1 MKLRKL
7 SKVHKR
13 LLSGILSAAMV
24 LSGLPALGGSTAHAA
39 TILQN
44 ETISTD
50 YTRTSGNF
58 SYDSG
63 ENTAYVVGNETL
75 GSNGWSHSNFG
86 ETVGSSFNIAAIEQ
100 AIDRVKNGGTAPSGS
115 NHTGTAGYNTDP
127 NSAIKTAYGDNW
139 WHTRYAFGAESTVI
153 PTITYESS
161 TSPKPIGATPPTMAN
176 LQNFPL
182 NVNGHIVRNGEVVEL
197 SKHDDARKKV
207 EVRRS
212 LKVSDD
218 EQYIII
224 EYTVHNKST
233 DSGNNPIPVEFWI
246 GNQTDTMMHRSD
258 NCPIILTDQTGN
270 PNLGSDEG
278 ITMFASHGDGGQSE
292 APQYQLT
299 DFKLLTHSGNR
310 DLGVGITKRP
320 SGDNSH
326 LRAWVGQWYETP
338 RPETGASDNVR
349 QGAYVFVKGR
359 KTFANVGDSSAA
371 FSAYMDMAANET
383 KTARFAIRM
392 RTSVYYVDHD
402 YDGAAGTPN
411 GFISRPYRSIQNA
424 INAMHGYGVKKGYIA
439 LQNDETITSTIDIP
453 DGMDITFTSTE
464 FVRPSGLSVNGGS
477 EGNPIYNSTIPT
489 PVDYDAPSKRI
500 IRGFDGPLFN
510 VGHEKSKLTI
520 ADVVVDGNNVP
531 AVAPL
536 ITASSGEVR
545 TKAKSKFVNAIL
557 DDTKPAVTST
567 NPTMASAISIT
578 GTAKFEMRSGTI
590 TDNKAYGGSA
600 VYIDSTAAK
609 PMDIAG
615 EVIIDGNKNKDTTT
629 AGENQANVK
638 LGTGKT
644 IFVDKRG
651 LDGTAKI
658 GISVEQSP
666 TKTNMGTEAVTFEG
680 STVPYTGNNFKAD
693 KKGTSAVGGSTAN
706 SVTPHDDPSTHPQTP
721 GRIYIQAGMYSLNI
735 YYVDHNGKSMQD
747 NTVHSEFS
755 TQPPASKPK
764 QDVNKSDAAAGM
776 VLNYS
781 FPTIFNG
788 WKYSSYTVE
797 PTTATDEGVNISST
811 GAVTGTM
818 PAKNVNIT
826 IKLEKIG
833 INYVFDPN
841 NGGAV
846 INKFETVN
854 PGAVASTLGGL
865 PQVQRTGYQFD
876 GWFPFNDTNPQNG
889 KYDAGEEVP
898 GGTQLAAYLV
908 PHASAEG
915 THRYYA
921 KWSPGS
927 GTYPIGITYRNTT
940 ASLPLTFGT
949 DTRNLHVDDPINEM
963 PVNVPGYR
971 YATSSR
977 TPNKGVLDPAT
988 GSFTGN
994 MPPLGISLLY
1004 RYTVD
1009 PNALF
1014 NLNVIHVDSAGNIIR
1029 TNTPTLQRRAEQPFT
1044 VSKITL
1050 PGYDYFRTEIA
1061 AGADDIPSQFRVG
1074 LNGVLLTGIDQ
1085 LNGQVQGYM
1094 PNQDVTIK
1102 FIYNS
1107 NSASAITRRFTDR
1120 EELTKVIHS
1129 DVTNQTPN
1137 GSVSVP
1143 AIASM
1148 PQLYGYVYDTNSSV
1162 NITPPGTQVSANP
1175 ATGDLFG
1182 TMPLSGGVIADYR
1195 LSKDMSKWQHINF
1208 AFTTNSLGTGTISPT
1223 TSARPVLL
1231 SDGTAAGDQYA
1242 QTFGTIKALGILPTV
1257 TPDPYHMVEGWYF
1270 DPAGTIPMVDNM
1282 KLAIVPPPG
1291 VRTIYVRL
1299 VEDPSKWVDI
1309 DFVTADPA
1317 LGSVNPTGTYIPGGS
1332 PQHLHFDEVWSN
1344 VVTPP
1349 TTPIANYE
1357 LKNWTS
1363 PAGSIMKPTDTVTAG
1378 TYKANFGKIGSTWG
1392 LVPGAFSATGHI
1404 GFDGSGEI
1412 HVHGTQPGNVYV
1424 VSDPDGIIV
1433 GVLPGPPTGTELEFK
1448 SLVPGRTYNVRE
1460 GGPDTTATIGQP
1472 ESSIGGSNV
1481 SAPKPVTI
1489 PSIDTNKAVGADPN
1503 NEGKAQI
1510 VINPADPDAD
1520 YALID
1525 SNGNVVQYPGS
1536 DNGWMTPK
1544 GNNPPTVTF
1553 DNLDIGE
1560 TYTVVARKKGN
1571 PTETPLGNIHA
1582 GVQVVA
1588 NPGDMVEAINYTIET
1603 RTNGIGANV
1612 EVRTVRGEAINA
1624 PSYDK
1629 IHENDE
1635 FSIHADPT
1643 DSNGNHF
1650 LYWIIMNGRIPG
1662 VTGRI
1667 NSNDYSG
1674 KLSKSNVVFRAVYDL
1689 PRLNPA
1695 GDKIAPVEEVTR
1707 GGSEGEFALDPNGI
1721 PQLEQDLSNPTDVSL
1736 INVNRAD
1743 VRYKIVFNK
1752 RTAKTPEVD
1761 VVKAVPSTL
1770 WNRYP
1775 NAFTAA
1781 FALDIK
1787 EERYVD
1793 GRLVQN
1799 ASPSN
1804 AYLKAVVQLDNQDAD
1819 MLDYEIWDLGLNV
1832 DATWNATTPTT
1843 AAQIAIVEPVAGN
1856 AGLFSFD
1863 ANVNHTYVLV
1873 YAKTFKL
1880 YFIDNT
1886 PVKNSVYPDNDT
1898 SRNFYKKI
1906 KVRKKD
1912 HVSASEYAADYGV
1925 VTSYV
1930 DGSGAL
1936 HLESPFDGIDG
1947 VTYIFKDWYKKNIDT
1962 VDTDN
1967 EPVQGLIFDPNS
1979 EVTKTM
1985 PIYAYYKTNKK
1996 AVAKARVDLTD
2007 LVGVANNLT
2016 LDPYLKEGEVE
2027 RLKIAIGIAQNV
2039 LDRKRG
2045 RFDTEWDRIAER
2057 MANYPELQDAID
2069 ALRRIVDE
2077 MNRLIDQ
2084 RRNNLS
2090 SRIGGGG
2097 GGSGS
2102 GGRGMGTKTSA
2113 FTSNPQITFTL
2124 GVDGAWEINPVTGRW
2139 SFVLQGGLPLNNKWA
2154 KIQYSN
2160 DKGKLA
2166 TDWYRFDKQSSLI
2179 TGWYRDE
2186 SSGKWYYMSEEAG
2199 KKNGVMQ
2206 IGWLYK
2212 DGKWYYLDPVV
2223 GEMYVGWHMI
2233 GDKWYYFSVGNDG
2246 RPYGSLY
2253 ISETTPDGYKVNHD
2267 GEWVR

>member
-39 TILQN
+39 NILQD

-50 YTRTSGNF
+50 YTKTGTEYGDPAV
-58 SYDSG
+58 YDSG
-63 ENTAYVVGNETL
+63 ESTAYVLGNEPAPSAPTTNRRYN
-75 GSNGWSHSNFG
+75 SARSA
-86 ETVGSSFNIAAIEQ
+86 TFNISAVKTAASRT
-100 AIDRVKNGGTAPSGS
+100 DGK
-115 NHTGTAGYNTDP
+115 AGYNLDVITGYKG
-127 NSAIKTAYGDNW
+127 NISVGNW
-139 WHTRYAFGAESTVI
+139 WHSRYAFGTETQVTPGISWSNST
-153 PTITYESS
+153 PTS
-161 TSPKPIGATPPTMAN
+161 TSITTDVIN
-176 LQNFPL
+176 RLQNFPA
-182 NVNGHIVRNGEVVEL
+182 NVGNGQVTEL
-197 SKHDDARKKV
+197 TDPNNANNKV

-212 LKVSDD
+212 VKISDD
-218 EQYIII
+218 EQYVIV
-224 EYTVHNKST
+224 EYTVHNKSVNSANAPT
-233 DSGNNPIPVEFWI
+233 RVDFWI
-246 GNQTDTMMHRSD
+246 GNETDTMLHQSD
-258 NCPIILTDQTGN
+258 DCPIIVTEQTGA
-270 PNLGSDEG
+270 GDKDQG
-278 ITMFASHGDGGQSE
+278 ITMFASHGDNGQPNSGGMN
-292 APQYQLT
+292 PNGPKYQFT
-299 DFKLLTHSGNR
+299 DFKLLTHAGN
-310 DLGVGITKRP
+310 DKLGIGITKRP
-320 SGDNSH
+320 GTDRSE
-326 LRAWVGQWYETP
+326 LRSWIGQWET
-338 RPETGASDNVR
+338 TGSVYHD
-349 QGAYVFVKGR
+349 GFIFVKSP
-359 KTFANVGDSSAA
+359 KTFANVGDSAAA
-371 FSAYMDMAANET
+371 FSAYMDMEPNET
-383 KTARFAIRM
+383 KTARFAVRM
-392 RTSVYYVDHD
+392 RTSVYYVGTG
-402 YDGAAGTPN
+402 YTGTPN
-411 GFISRPYRSIQNA
+411 GFIARPYPTIQAA
-424 INAMHGYGVKKGYIA
+424 ISAMSSNGVEKGYIA
-439 LQNDETITSTIDIP
+439 LQNDAVVDGTINIP
-453 DGMDITFTSTE
+453 SGMDITLTTSE
-464 FVRPSGLSVNGGS
+464 FERPPHAPSGY
-477 EGNPIYNSTIPT
+477 EDTIPE
-489 PVDYDAPSKRI
+489 PVAYTAARKKI
-500 IRGFDGPLFN
+500 IRGSSHKGALFN
-510 VGHEKSKLTI
+510 VQGGAKLTVG
-520 ADVVVDGNNVP
+520 DVIIDGNSTGGVKANE
-531 AVAPL
+531 AL
-536 ITASSGEVR
+536 ITAAAGEVKTR
-545 TKAKSKFVNAIL
+545 AKSQLINNKLDPDVASNA
-557 DDTKPAVTST
+557 DK
-567 NPTMASAISIT
+567 ASAISIT
-578 GTAKFEMRSGTI
+578 GTATLEMRDGII
-590 TDNKAYGGSA
+590 TGNEAINGSA
-600 VYIDSTAAK
+600 VHIDSTAAK
-609 PMDIAG
+609 AMDIAG
-615 EVIIDGNKNKDTTT
+615 EVTIDANKNKDTT
-629 AGENQANVK
+629 ADNRNQANVR
-638 LGTGKT
+638 LGSGKT
-644 IFVDKRG
+644 IYVDKKS
-651 LDGTAKI
+651 LDSSSKI
-658 GISVEQSP
+658 GISVVQSP
-666 TKTNMGTEAVTFEG
+666 TKTTEGTEAVTFTG
-680 STVPYTGNNFKAD
+680 ATIPYTGSNFKAD
-693 KKGTSAVGGSTAN
+693 KEGTSTVGGSTAN
-706 SVTPHDDPSTHPQTP
+706 TITGTTQSQVP

-747 NTVHSEFS
+747 PVIHSEFAVQLPS
-755 TQPPASKPK
+755 RPK

-776 VLNYS
+776 ILNKS

-797 PTTATDEGVNISST
+797 PTTATSEGVSISST
-811 GAVTGTM
+811 GDITGTM

-854 PGAVASTLGGL
+854 PGAVASTLGAL

-889 KYDAGEEVP
+889 KYDAGEEVS

-977 TPNKGVLDPAT
+977 TPSNKGVLDPAT

-1009 PNALF
+1009 PNTLF
-1014 NLNVIHVDSAGNIIR
+1014 DLNVIHVDRAGNIIR

-1074 LNGVLLTGIDQ
+1074 LNGVLLSNIDQ

-1094 PNQDVTIK
+1094 PNQHVTIK
-1102 FIYNS
+1102 FIYDS

-1129 DVTNQTPN
+1129 DVTDQTPN

-1182 TMPLSGGVIADYR
+1182 TMPLSGGVVADYR
-1195 LSKDMSKWQHINF
+1195 LSRDMSKWQHINF

-1257 TPDPYHMVEGWYF
+1257 TPDPYHMVEGWYL

-1689 PRLNPA
+1689 PRFNPA

-1832 DATWNATTPTT
+1832 DATWNATTPAT
-1843 AAQIAIVEPVAGN
+1843 ATQIAIVEPVADN

-1967 EPVQGLIFDPNS
+1967 EPVPGLIFDPNS